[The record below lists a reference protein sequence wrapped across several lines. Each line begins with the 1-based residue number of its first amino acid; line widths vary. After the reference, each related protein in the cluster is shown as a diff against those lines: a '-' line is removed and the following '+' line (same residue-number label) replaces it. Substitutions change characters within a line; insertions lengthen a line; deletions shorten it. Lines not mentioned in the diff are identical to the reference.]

1 MDQAENLR
9 NRVKSTDV
17 DRTDTRSA
25 IQDRTDGNHS
35 DSRYNRESSYRQER
49 SGNGIFGQGQGSQT
63 GYPLE
68 RDSNSKSRI
77 ITVTSGKGG
86 VGKTSTS
93 INLAIQFR
101 KQGKSVIILDADFGL
116 ANIEVM
122 FGAIP
127 KYNLSDLVY
136 RGKDLKDIMVKGP
149 MDINFISGGSGIAGF
164 EDLTKDQIMYIVY
177 KLKELEGMADVII
190 VDTGAGISS
199 TVMDFVVASDEVLL
213 VTTPE
218 PTSITDSYSLLKVL
232 NKHAEFNRKTTKI
245 KIITNKVKNYDE
257 GVNLY
262 NKFSVVVDKF
272 LKIEIEFLGIIESDD
287 NMSKAVIQQKPIS
300 LAYPN
305 SKGAKCYKQLMDN
318 LMSDKTGFD
327 SNNEHKGLV
336 ALFMKSIKRG
346 KGGV

>member
-9 NRVKSTDV
+9 NMVKSTEEDGGKPL
-17 DRTDTRSA
+17 SA
-25 IQDRTDGNHS
+25 ES
-35 DSRYNRESSYRQER
+35 NR
-49 SGNGIFGQGQGSQT
+49 G
-63 GYPLE
+63 
-68 RDSNSKSRI
+68 KSRI

-101 KQGKSVIILDADFGL
+101 KMGKSVIILDADFGL

-136 RGKDLKDIMVKGP
+136 RGKDLKDIIVKGP
-149 MDINFISGGSGIAGF
+149 MDISFISGGSGISGF

-177 KLKELEGMADVII
+177 K
-190 VDTGAGISS
+190 
-199 TVMDFVVASDEVLL
+199 SDEVLL

-232 NKHAEFNRKTTKI
+232 NKHSEFNRKTTKI
-245 KIITNKVKNYDE
+245 KIITNKVRNYEE
-257 GVNLY
+257 GLNLY
-262 NKFSVVVDKF
+262 NKFNVVVDKF

-287 NMSKAVIQQKPIS
+287 NMSKAVIQQQPIS
-300 LAYPN
+300 IAYPN
-305 SKGAKCYKQLMDN
+305 SKGAKCYKKLLDN
-318 LMSDKTGFD
+318 LISDKTAEE
-327 SNNEHKGLV
+327 SHNEHKGLV
-336 ALFMKSIKRG
+336 ALFMRTMKRG